1 MTISMKEI
9 STEVHLLCTVFARLC
24 HKDSL
29 TSLVRSPHDTMT
41 QNFTSHQS
49 QESNSLVAT
58 PHEIPW
64 NLHFSKAPWAPHGCH
79 FPWRTA
85 ATAPTAPWR
94 WATSAASRGGRPR
107 PEWPAPWQRR
117 CGRCRPGRREGLRRL
132 RKGNQRFPMGY
143 YIYTYIHIGT
153 HMHTHTHMCVCI
165 YIHTYIYI
173 YGPAQQTPLPPHMIM
188 VLYVHCMLEAVS
200 DIVNMSLAYKWSM

>member
-58 PHEIPW
+58 PW

-117 CGRCRPGRREGLRRL
+117 CGRCRPGRREGLRRFEK
-132 RKGNQRFPMGY
+132 RAGKGKPRDFPWDII
-143 YIYTYIHIGT
+143 YIYTYMYT
-153 HMHTHTHMCVCI
+153 H
-165 YIHTYIYI
+165 
-173 YGPAQQTPLPPHMIM
+173 
-188 VLYVHCMLEAVS
+188 
-200 DIVNMSLAYKWSM
+200 AYT